1 MMNLYALLK
10 ALDFERLSGTK
21 GEAQA
26 IKVISDYLKTIGLKP
41 KIEPFEIQGFE
52 SGTATITANGKSWEA
67 TPFGLCGNAVVE
79 GELAFLENADVLM
92 HNPGLYKDK
101 IVLYFHNSKRLYDLY
116 EHTKVKAF
124 IGISSPHKK
133 AYSYSHR
140 QKRAEE
146 FILPSVMIR
155 YDFAEQLMKYDG
167 KKIKLQIKQKTE
179 KKKAHNIVID
189 IKGKGLDDALVLLV
203 GHYDS
208 VARSHGASD
217 NAGGTVCILKAAEYF
232 AKHQPQRDL
241 RIICFSGE
249 EMGLLGSF
257 AYAKAHEEE
266 LSKRCR
272 LVLNVDLA
280 GDPIGRNSLITLGTK
295 ELMGYA
301 GGILKENGMLFDES
315 LGIYSSDCMP
325 FSPLEIPSLN
335 IARMGG
341 KALYY
346 IHTEDD
352 KAKHVTQKG
361 LEGPY
366 NAAVAILGRVL
377 NADIFPVSKAIDD
390 TLRDKIEAYL
400 YQSRLEKP
408 ELKWQEKYKK

>member
-1 MMNLYALLK
+1 MTLYSLLK
-10 ALDFERLSGTK
+10 SLDFERVAGSK
-21 GEAQA
+21 GEARA
-26 IKVISDYLKTIGLKP
+26 IEIITDYLKGIGLKP
-41 KIEPFEIQGFE
+41 KIEPFELQGFE
-52 SGTATITANGKSWEA
+52 SGTALISAGKKSWEA
-67 TPFGLCGNAVVE
+67 TPFGLCGNATVE
-79 GELAFLENADVLM
+79 GELVFLENADVLL

-101 IVLYFHNSKRLYDLY
+101 IVLYFHNTKRLYDLY

-124 IGISSPHKK
+124 IGISSPFKK

-146 FILPSVMIR
+146 HIIPSAMLR
-155 YDFAEQLMKYDG
+155 YDYAEQLMKLDG
-167 KKIKLQIKQKTE
+167 KKIKLTIKQKTS
-179 KKKAHNIVID
+179 KKTAHNIVID
-189 IKGKGLDDALVLLV
+189 IKGKGLDENLVLLV

-232 AKHQPQRDL
+232 AKHRPERDL

-249 EMGLLGSF
+249 ELGLLGSF

-266 LSKRCR
+266 LAKRCR
-272 LVLNVDLA
+272 LVVNVDLA
-280 GDPIGRNSLITLGTK
+280 GDPIGKNTLFTLGTK

-301 GGILKENGMLFDES
+301 GGILKEEGLLFSEI

-341 KALYY
+341 KALFY

-352 KAKHVTQKG
+352 KAKYVTQKG

-366 NAAVAILGRVL
+366 KAAVAILDRVL
-377 NADIFPVSKAIDD
+377 NARIFPVTKAIDD
-390 TLRDKIEAYL
+390 SLREKIESYL